1 MNRGM
6 VQCGLQRDVA
16 GTFIHPDCT
25 RITSVAPIPDRTRRN
40 AIASLRTLIGF
51 TRIRTQAGLAHL
63 CEYSRSLSVDTWAD
77 YGTDSPCRAS
87 SMLTPLVTRP
97 WKIQQTQR
105 TKRNLPPVQREKR
118 DGRDDSKTPK
128 ILYSKKTRERG
139 SKKTV

>member
-1 MNRGM
+1 MWPELSSIRIVPRSRASLRSLIEPAGM
-6 VQCGLQRDVA
+6 L
-16 GTFIHPDCT
+16 
-25 RITSVAPIPDRTRRN
+25 
-40 AIASLRTLIGF
+40 IASLRTLIDF

-63 CEYSRSLSVDTWAD
+63 CEHCGSRSLSVDTWAD
-77 YGTDSPCRAS
+77 YGTDSPRRAS

-118 DGRDDSKTPK
+118 DGRDDSKTPE